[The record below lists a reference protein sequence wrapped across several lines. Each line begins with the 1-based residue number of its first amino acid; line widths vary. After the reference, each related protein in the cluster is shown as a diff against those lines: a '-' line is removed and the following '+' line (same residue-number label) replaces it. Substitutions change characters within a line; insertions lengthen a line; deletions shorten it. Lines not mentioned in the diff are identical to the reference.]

1 MPVMSE
7 QKRYPENVPGPF
19 YVEDNLCIRCRE
31 PERVSPNLVGGNVQH
46 CYFKKQPRTADEFEQ
61 AIRAVE
67 ACCCGAYRYA
77 GDDPNVTARL
87 GPTVCDNW
95 KRSP

>member
-1 MPVMSE
+1 MPE
-7 QKRYPENVPGPF
+7 QKRYPENAPGSF
-19 YVEDNLCIRCRE
+19 YVEDDLCIVCRA
-31 PERVSPNLVGGNVQH
+31 PEHIAPNLVSGNEHH
-46 CYFKKQPRTADEFEQ
+46 CYFKKQPKNPEELEQ

-77 GDDPNVTARL
+77 GDDPEVIARL

-95 KRSP
+95 RRGS